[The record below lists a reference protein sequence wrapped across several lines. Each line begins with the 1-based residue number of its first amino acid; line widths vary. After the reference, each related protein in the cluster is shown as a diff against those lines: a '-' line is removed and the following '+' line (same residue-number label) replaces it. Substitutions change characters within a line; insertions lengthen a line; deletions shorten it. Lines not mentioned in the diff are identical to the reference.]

1 MKGVRRNPLNG
12 RITMVKYSNEDA
24 NTQEASS
31 AWFWSSTEYSQ
42 GSAWNVYFS
51 NGLTNNNNK
60 FNSNRVRAVAAFSFK
75 L

>member
-31 AWFWSSTEYSQ
+31 AWFWSSTESSQ
-42 GSAWNVYFS
+42 SIAWIVNFS
-51 NGLTNNNNK
+51 NGITNYNVK
-60 FNSNRVRAVAAFSFK
+60 YNSGRVRAVAAFTFT